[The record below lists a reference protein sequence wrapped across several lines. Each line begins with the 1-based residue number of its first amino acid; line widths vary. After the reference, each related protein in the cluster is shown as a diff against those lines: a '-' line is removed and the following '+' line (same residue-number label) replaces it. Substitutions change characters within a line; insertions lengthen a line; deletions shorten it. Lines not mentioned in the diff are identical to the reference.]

1 MDNKEQWIV
10 AAVTTRE
17 AMEVCVSGE
26 APVFCVENPLFSEIF
41 DKLDTMEC
49 LADYDKEIHEEK
61 QIVSTL
67 CFCTRATRQYLRV
80 SVARWCRSGAKTI
93 FATK

>member
-26 APVFCVENPLFSEIF
+26 APVFCVENPLFSEII

-61 QIVSTL
+61 QIALLRKVRGEHA
-67 CFCTRATRQYLRV
+67 FEDGRYEMVYLPLQWDDWI
-80 SVARWCRSGAKTI
+80 S
-93 FATK
+93 